1 MICDLFYMIIWVK
14 IIPQTQGSPNTPL
27 PPTVYQLSGIC
38 TPVNFWVRFI
48 AAIAANPKNAFKSI
62 DFIILWL
69 FICKIS
75 STKAQSDNQTIAT
88 IPRVF
93 IKITP
98 HINIWCYH
106 SIYVY

>member
-27 PPTVYQLSGIC
+27 PPMVYQLSGIC

-69 FICKIS
+69 FICKTNKIS
-75 STKAQSDNQTIAT
+75 PHIANHIIAT
-88 IPRVF
+88 IANVF
-93 IKITP
+93 ITSPCKVI
-98 HINIWCYH
+98 
-106 SIYVY
+106 